1 MTDDDL
7 QKDLENDCSQSST
20 EHRDPLFRVLMAELK
35 SVNDLDDAA
44 IKLISAITDL
54 GNQFGKLIDKLEN
67 KPFYDEDGIDFYT
80 DPRWLATGKTHLQT
94 GVMCLKRAVSKPDDF

>member
-20 EHRDPLFRVLMAELK
+20 EHRDPLFKILMAELK

-44 IKLISAITDL
+44 IKR
-54 GNQFGKLIDKLEN
+54 
-67 KPFYDEDGIDFYT
+67 Y
-80 DPRWLATGKTHLQT
+80 RHLHGSPMACYRQDAFA
-94 GVMCLKRAVSKPDDF
+94 R